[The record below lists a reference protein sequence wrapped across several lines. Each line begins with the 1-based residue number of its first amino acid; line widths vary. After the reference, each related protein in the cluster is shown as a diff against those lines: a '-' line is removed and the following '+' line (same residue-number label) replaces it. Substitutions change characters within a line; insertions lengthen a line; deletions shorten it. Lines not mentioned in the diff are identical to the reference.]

1 MMKEEWV
8 NRRKEAAR
16 RMQTS
21 LRTLFDAAIG
31 HELVKDLVEVK
42 GIFYPKKAT
51 SAASILSSL
60 CQEFYAEVLWYHETK
75 KMLHGRDFTEFFDF
89 SKPFVTSLNGC
100 LIVTFG
106 SFFSQESNS
115 QCVFLFSESQIDQTI
130 RRSLKVN
137 PNSVVFEIYGTDR
150 GSSTIDEH
158 DFELFKLED
167 GTVSFCLPTSMFCNS
182 VMKRAFTQG
191 LHTLNRMFSPVE
203 VSGKM
208 ARRVVIAATKMQR
221 RRVPFGP
228 LTKHEHARREMKT
241 HVDELL
247 EMYPPEALTDRTEL
261 FLKHSLCSKKLL
273 SQFGSLK
280 QIIDSVHITRV
291 FRMTKPDSQK
301 TSFNHYKHETELPL
315 YRAFS
320 KTTEPTSHRR
330 VLNQPKSNQLMA
342 HPLIHPILSE
352 GMTEHLIVGFVIT
365 SRNDSVPPFFV
376 ERGDYI
382 PYTNDEQAYLDNIT
396 ARAELPLATEG
407 LALYTLG
414 LAHVVHRSQV
424 SEVLSIAEVHGWYM
438 FNEVL
443 RHLYSWQLD
452 EHILDVDFALSFLD
466 GTDALKEHYPVVGKR
481 REAFEQSWV

>member
-16 RMQTS
+16 RMQES
-21 LRTLFDAAIG
+21 LNTLFEAAINNQPVSNLI
-31 HELVKDLVEVK
+31 EIE
-42 GIFYPKKAT
+42 GITYPKKPH
-51 SAASILSSL
+51 SAASVLANL
-60 CQEFYAEVLWYHETK
+60 CFEFYSEALRDSKSRE
-75 KMLHGRDFTEFFDF
+75 MLRGKAFPEFFDF
-89 SKPFVTSLNGC
+89 SKSFISEVNGC
-100 LIVTFG
+100 LIITSG

-115 QCVFLFSESQIDQTI
+115 QCVFLFSDSNKDHTI
-130 RRSLKVN
+130 RRSLKIN
-137 PNSVVFEIYGTDR
+137 PNSVVFEIYGTDQC
-150 GSSTIDEH
+150 SSTFDEH
-158 DFELFKLED
+158 DFKLNKLED
-167 GTVSFCLPTSMFCNS
+167 ETVSCCLSTSTFCNT

-191 LHTLNRMFSPVE
+191 LHTLNRIFAPVE

-208 ARRVVIAATKMQR
+208 NRRVVIAATKMQR

-301 TSFNHYKHETELPL
+301 TSFNDYKHEIELPL

-320 KTTEPTSHRR
+320 KANEPSSLRR
-330 VLNQPKSNQLMA
+330 VLNQAKSNKLTA
-342 HPLIHPILSE
+342 HPLIHPVLSE

-376 ERGDYI
+376 ERGDFI
-382 PYTNDEQAYLDNIT
+382 PYTNDEQIYLDNIT